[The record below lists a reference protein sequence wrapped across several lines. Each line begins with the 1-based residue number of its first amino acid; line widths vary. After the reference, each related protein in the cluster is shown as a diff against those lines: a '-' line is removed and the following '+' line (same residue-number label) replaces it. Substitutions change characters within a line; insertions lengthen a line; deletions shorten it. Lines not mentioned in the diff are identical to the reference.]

1 MKKKFDI
8 NICYRKV
15 FETVSS
21 ECNIQKIIDMI
32 ADYTGV
38 SFVIVDI
45 GGKVLAVSAGLSEN
59 SPVSKEEADRH
70 DTIISLISQCVEVK
84 EKGEKAS
91 SLHLKAE
98 EKYCEVNTI
107 EVKGNT
113 EGFCILIPEDDDLED
128 APVFGQVN
136 DIVCQALGMIFERQG
151 VRVHYHSSTIR
162 RMIARSLFEGEERD
176 GLRGKEIQKM
186 YDAYVMK
193 PFMIAVLKLK
203 KDHVLRLQKAGNSLI
218 DTYPNSFVYIKDNL
232 IFALFSDIYMED
244 QKAKLIY
251 MLNDM
256 CDNYE
261 MVCAVSEIFDDIDL
275 IEKKKF
281 LVTQALRIG
290 EKTHAEQNLHQEYD
304 YYIQIVCSCAAPFIG
319 NARYLEQPLN
329 RLKQEDQV
337 KGTEFYNTLKE
348 YLLHGNN
355 VSMTSKHLYIHRNTM
370 IYRLS
375 KINEILGV
383 DINDPKIARQLM
395 ISIVLQ
401 EQENME

>member
-1 MKKKFDI
+1 MKKEFDI

-32 ADYTGV
+32 ADYSGV

-45 GGKVLAVSAGLSEN
+45 GGKVLAVSGGLSDNNLISE
-59 SPVSKEEADRH
+59 EEADRH
-70 DTIISLISQCVEVK
+70 DTIIRIISQCVEVK
-84 EKGEKAS
+84 EKEEKPT
-91 SLHLKAE
+91 SLYLKAE
-98 EKYCEVNTI
+98 EKNCEVNTI

-113 EGFCILIPEDDDLED
+113 EGFCIMISEEDALED
-128 APVFGQVN
+128 EPVFRQVN

-151 VRVHYHSSTIR
+151 VRVHYHTSTIR
-162 RMIARSLFEGEERD
+162 RMIAKSLFEGED
-176 GLRGKEIQKM
+176 GESLRGNEIQKM
-186 YDAYVMK
+186 YDSYVMK

-203 KDHVLRLQKAGNSLI
+203 KDHVLQLQKAGNSLI

-232 IFALFSDIYMED
+232 IYVLFSDIYMED
-244 QKAKLIY
+244 QKAKLTY
-251 MLNDM
+251 TLNDM

-290 EKTHAEQNLHQEYD
+290 EKTHAEKNLHQEYD

-375 KINEILGV
+375 KINEMLGV
-383 DINDPKIARQLM
+383 DINDPQIARQLM